1 MFIRVINYIDDS
13 ENKRNIHFIIIM
25 SLVTSL
31 FSPWSPALRLLVSG
45 YNACYHSV
53 QNLLSSRMLSKNIK
67 FKIYKIMIL
76 TVVFYGC
83 ETWSLTLREER
94 RMRVFETRMM
104 RRMFGPKRDKIPGE
118 WRKLYKEELSDFYS
132 SPNIVHVSKSR
143 RLRWAGHVALMGE
156 RILVVKPGGKY
167 TTWKTQ
173 A

>member
-1 MFIRVINYIDDS
+1 
-13 ENKRNIHFIIIM
+13 
-25 SLVTSL
+25 
-31 FSPWSPALRLLVSG
+31 
-45 YNACYHSV
+45 
-53 QNLLSSRMLSKNIK
+53 MLSKNIK